1 MRAFV
6 SAHEGKV
13 DNHSCVILFVFRSR
27 QAGNSLHHRQK
38 GGHQDGEPRE
48 TQRVGA
54 HEGESWY
61 FCVFD
66 TCTVHNT
73 NIGEQIDYTD
83 YR

>member
-1 MRAFV
+1 M
-6 SAHEGKV
+6 
-13 DNHSCVILFVFRSR
+13 FRPR

-61 FCVFD
+61 FALFD
-66 TCTVHNT
+66 MYKTTILENKLIIQT
-73 NIGEQIDYTD
+73 TDDNIESIDMRNIQII
-83 YR
+83 